1 MRKIQLLGL
10 AVLAVFAF
18 SAVAAASSAFA
29 LESVWLV
36 KGATA
41 LTKLLTDGE
50 GELQLTDLKTP
61 IFGEAS
67 ILCSGLNEGWIGG
80 DASGANPKWDEITRI
95 TGLNAATEPLWVKCT
110 FVVRGGCETSTP
122 PEAMAVNLPWLTEL
136 LLTLEGTEEVYL
148 DHLIAAVPG
157 AGWVSRCL
165 VLGANTE
172 DECTSETTSANI
184 DNTAESDVKALF
196 SDAISGLANCSQGGA
211 VSGVVEGEVL
221 ILLANGEALA
231 VSEGDPAE

>member
-10 AVLAVFAF
+10 AVFAVFAF

-36 KGATA
+36 GGHTA
-41 LTKLLTDGE
+41 LTKVLADSE
-50 GELQLTDLKTP
+50 GELLLEDEKTP
-61 IFGEAS
+61 IFGKAS

-80 DASGANPKWDEITRI
+80 DASGANPKWDEITSI
-95 TGLNAATEPLWVKCT
+95 TGLNATTEPLWVKCT

-122 PEAMAVNLPWLTEL
+122 PEAMPVNLPWLTEL
-136 LLTLEGTEEVYL
+136 TLAGINTFL
-148 DHLIAAVPG
+148 DKLIAAG
-157 AGWVSRCL
+157 AGPGWVSRCL

-172 DECTSETTSANI
+172 DECTSTSTSADI
-184 DNTAESDVKALF
+184 DNTAENDVKALF
-196 SDAISGLANCSQGGA
+196 SEAIGGKALCSQSNEE
-211 VSGVVEGEVL
+211 SGVVEGEVL

-231 VSEGDPAE
+231 VSEGDPTE

>member
-10 AVLAVFAF
+10 AVFAVFAF
-18 SAVAAASSAFA
+18 SAVAEASSAFA
-29 LESVWLV
+29 LESMWLV
-36 KGATA
+36 KGAAA
-41 LTKLLTDGE
+41 LTKLLADSE

-67 ILCSGLNEGWIGG
+67 ILCSFLKEGFVGG
-80 DASGANPKWDEITRI
+80 DASGANPKWDEITSI
-95 TGLNAATEPLWVKCT
+95 TGLNAATEPLWIKCT
-110 FVVRGGCETSTP
+110 FVVRGGCETTTP
-122 PEAMAVNLPWLTEL
+122 PEIMPVNLPWLTEL

-148 DHLIAAVPG
+148 DDLIG
-157 AGWVSRCL
+157 TGGNTGWVSRCL

-172 DECTSETTSANI
+172 DECTSATRSANI

-196 SDAISGLANCSQGGA
+196 SETIGGLASCSQGGA
-211 VSGVVEGEVL
+211 ESGIVTGEML